1 MTKLKGLPTSHVT
14 ANDNQPVDL
23 VQHQRRCT
31 VCKHPQRAA
40 IEESFLYWRSPEDIA
55 EDFHLADRSTV
66 YRHAHATGLFDRR
79 RRNVRWVLERIL
91 EQVDDVPITAGS
103 IVRAALAYAR
113 INGDGEWVPPPTQVA
128 LTHAFAPPQAGT
140 TQPVASSGPNG
151 ADSSRR
157 ALPQA
162 SPACGERSRTGTIR
176 IATSS
181 ETGEEST
188 H

>member
-1 MTKLKGLPTSHVT
+1 MTKHIELPTSHVT

-31 VCKHPQRAA
+31 VCKHPQRVA

-113 INGDGEWVPPPTQVA
+113 INDAGEWVPPPTQVV
-128 LTHAFAPPQAGT
+128 LTHTTAPPPSAQA
-140 TQPVASSGPNG
+140 QPAASSGPNG
-151 ADSSRR
+151 ADFPRR
-157 ALPQA
+157 ALPEA
-162 SPACGERSRTGTIR
+162 SSAAIR

-181 ETGEEST
+181 ETGEEPSP
-188 H
+188 